1 MHKDVPV
8 RTQVIAKSEGNLQT
22 KLNIARII
30 ARAEHLSK
38 LVIRPAIQAVAD
50 ICASKIITEQFA
62 AVLRM
67 IEGVE
72 ELGAKL
78 CFEPLSNVE
87 AFCNTSAL
95 PPGVLSLWDDKK
107 QLLCLKHLK

>member
-87 AFCNTSAL
+87 AFCLTPQPSPRRSITLGRQKANSFETT
-95 PPGVLSLWDDKK
+95 
-107 QLLCLKHLK
+107 